1 MPQSVD
7 HPAAKQ
13 NNHPNAAFSKI
24 RRDDLEE
31 IEARMLRQHGDQ
43 PPVHSLLVLA
53 VRHAGAPTSR
63 GAAAPVA
70 EDAVAQPCE
79 PPGRA
84 CVRTIGC
91 LKQSGPRRRGHRT
104 EALDDSSII
113 GSRRVRQ
120 RRRKPASTAALTWW
134 TQGAGGRAVAAGTR
148 RRSGV
153 ATGQRRRSWCRCPGS
168 GVDGI
173 SFTVPP
179 WVSKSRRIKN
189 VQHRFHVNA
198 P

>member
-1 MPQSVD
+1 MPEL
-7 HPAAKQ
+7 
-13 NNHPNAAFSKI
+13 
-24 RRDDLEE
+24 RR
-31 IEARMLRQHGDQ
+31 
-43 PPVHSLLVLA
+43 
-53 VRHAGAPTSR
+53 
-63 GAAAPVA
+63 AAAPVA

-153 ATGQRRRSWCRCPGS
+153 ATGQRRRTW
-168 GVDGI
+168 
-173 SFTVPP
+173 
-179 WVSKSRRIKN
+179 SRRAGSWGGRYFIYRPPPRSLTAVGSSTYSPDFKSLPPDLSFSCPRAWIEH
-189 VQHRFHVNA
+189 QRCSRA
-198 P
+198 PAVSPPASRAAAAASGDSNKAALGRR